1 MIKFLRNL
9 LFHDFWLK
17 LVSLALAVLIWFT
30 VSFAIQKNESPLGTI
45 SLNNRERVFSNLPVL
60 VMSGASEV
68 KNFKINPSEVE
79 VTVRGDFRI
88 LRTLQPKDIRVLV
101 DLSGIEQAHDL
112 HKKLDVS
119 TPPYVTHVDVFP
131 REVEVITPPRAP

>member
-1 MIKFLRNL
+1 MINCLRNL
-9 LFHDFWLK
+9 LFYDFWLK

-60 VMSGASEV
+60 VVSGAADG
-68 KNFKINPSEVE
+68 KNFRVNPSEVE

-88 LRTLQPKDIRVLV
+88 LRTLQPKDIRALV
-101 DLSGIEQAHDL
+101 DLSGIEQARDL
-112 HKKLDVS
+112 RKKLDVS
-119 TPPYVTHVDVFP
+119 TPPYVTLVDVFP
-131 REVEVITPPRAP
+131 REVEIITPPRSQ